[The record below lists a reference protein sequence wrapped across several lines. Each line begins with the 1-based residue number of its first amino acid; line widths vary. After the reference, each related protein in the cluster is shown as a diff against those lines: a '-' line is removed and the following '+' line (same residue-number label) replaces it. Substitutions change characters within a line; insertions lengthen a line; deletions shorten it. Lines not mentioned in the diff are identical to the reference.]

1 MQEVCYIGLDIST
14 SIIGICLLDYKENL
28 INLENINLKKI
39 KCIFD
44 KSLEVQ
50 KYFNEL
56 KSRYTI
62 SDKVEISIEEAL
74 QSFKRGLSSAKT
86 LSKLTRFNGIV
97 SYLAYT
103 ELSSKPLYISVNT
116 ARKNLQIKI
125 DKSSDKTTKDQVFE
139 WVRGK
144 ENFEWPEKVLKS
156 GPNKG
161 LVKYDEC
168 CYDMSDAYVICKA
181 YLYDKTKINW
191 REI

>member
-181 YLYDKTKINW
+181 YLYDKTKIN
-191 REI
+191 

>member
-14 SIIGICLLDYKENL
+14 SIIGVCLLDYKGDL

-50 KYFNEL
+50 RYFNKL
-56 KSRYTI
+56 KSRYNI
-62 SDKVEISIEEAL
+62 SNKVEISIEEAL

-97 SYLAYT
+97 SYLVYT
-103 ELSSKPLYISVNT
+103 ELGSKPLYISVNT

-125 DKSSDKTTKDQVFE
+125 DKSSDKSTKDQVFE

-144 ENFEWPEKVLKS
+144 ENFDWPEKVLKS

-168 CYDMSDAYVICKA
+168 CYDMSEAYVICKA

-191 REI
+191 REV

>member
-1 MQEVCYIGLDIST
+1 MQKVCYIGLDIST
-14 SIIGICLLDYKENL
+14 SIIGVCLLDYKEKL

-50 KYFNEL
+50 NYFNEL
-56 KSRYTI
+56 KNRYDI
-62 SDKVEISIEEAL
+62 NNKVEISIEEAL

-103 ELSSKPLYISVNT
+103 ELGSKPVYISVNT

-125 DKSSDKTTKDQVFE
+125 DKTLDKSTKEQVFE
-139 WVRGK
+139 WVRER
-144 ENFEWPEKVLKS
+144 ENFIWPEKVLKS

>member
-1 MQEVCYIGLDIST
+1 M
-14 SIIGICLLDYKENL
+14 
-28 INLENINLKKI
+28 
-39 KCIFD
+39 
-44 KSLEVQ
+44 
-50 KYFNEL
+50 
-56 KSRYTI
+56 
-62 SDKVEISIEEAL
+62 
-74 QSFKRGLSSAKT
+74 
-86 LSKLTRFNGIV
+86 TRFNGIV
-97 SYLAYT
+97 SYLVYT

-125 DKSSDKTTKDQVFE
+125 NKTSDKSTKDQVFE

-144 ENFEWPEKVLKS
+144 EKFTWPEKTLKS